1 MGKREELAEAYVQAL
16 EIRPLVI
23 LSVAGGQPSRIAF
36 EPVKNLN
43 ILDALY
49 FAKPQ
54 HAELVLAHVLADLD
68 AIGAL
73 RPQGWIDMPARE
85 VRDTVADVA
94 GYLGASFRSMA
105 QVNRDAEKAIDRILA
120 NVEIARIKGELR
132 KVNAEYKNYRQRALA
147 AGEKPIAYSDHL
159 GKFTRSLV
167 LLAAQ
172 NANAAGLRRPESLQ
186 K

>member
-1 MGKREELAEAYVQAL
+1 MGKREELVKAYVQAL

-23 LSVAGGQPSRIAF
+23 LSVVGGRPTRISS
-36 EPVKNLN
+36 EPVNNLD
-43 ILDALY
+43 IVDALY

-54 HAELVLAHVLADLD
+54 HAELVLAHVLGDLD

-85 VRDTVADVA
+85 VRDTLANVAR
-94 GYLGASFRSMA
+94 YLGAPFRSMA
-105 QVNRDAEKAIDRILA
+105 QVTSDAEKAVERIIE
-120 NVEIARIKGELR
+120 NVERARIKGELR
-132 KVNAEYKNYRQRALA
+132 QVNAKYKTYRQGALA
-147 AGEKPIAYSDHL
+147 AGEKPISYSDHL

-172 NANAAGLRRPESLQ
+172 NANAAGLRTPESVG